1 MINIKVNGVS
11 VNSKI
16 VITNLKNG
24 LVKELD
30 GDKYSFSD
38 YCKIVEFYSS
48 LNNFKVGLV
57 R

>member
-16 VITNLKNG
+16 VITNLRNG

-30 GDKYSFSD
+30 GAKYSFGD
-38 YCKIVEFYSS
+38 YCKIVEFYSN
-48 LNNFKVGLV
+48 LNNFKVRLV

>member
-11 VNSKI
+11 INSKI
-16 VITNLKNG
+16 VITNLRNG

-30 GDKYSFSD
+30 GGAYSFSE
-38 YCKIVEFYSS
+38 YCKIVEFYSN
-48 LNNFKVGLV
+48 LENFKVGLV